1 MGFQRHPV
9 AGVVLPRVLQCPYA
23 SLTQGCEYRYYTLV
37 ADERGKEIGLVFS
50 FVSKPI
56 TGRSLPRGCVC
67 VCVCVCVCT
76 CVLVC
81 ELWLWALRDVRVA
94 YWLLEGEGP
103 PGPCSIFLLCIFII

>member
-23 SLTQGCEYRYYTLV
+23 SLTQGCEYRYYTPV
-37 ADERGKEIGLVFS
+37 ADERGKEIGPVFS

-67 VCVCVCVCT
+67 VCVCVCVR
-76 CVLVC
+76 VC
-81 ELWLWALRDVRVA
+81 WFASCGCGLYVTYVQPTG
-94 YWLLEGEGP
+94 YWRGRAP
-103 PGPCSIFLLCIFII
+103 PGLAQFSCCVYL